1 MDRLW
6 AMEIFV
12 RVAES
17 GNFSRAATSLDLANA
32 TVTACIRNLERH
44 LGVTL
49 FQRNTRHLRLTNEG
63 AEFLPQCHSILQS
76 VALAEAS
83 VKTQIEQMDGIIRVE
98 VPISIGHAL
107 ICPALS
113 EFAKRYPKTTVA
125 ITLTNQPH
133 SLIERAIDVA
143 IRMDR
148 VEDAN
153 LVAKPIYE
161 ARYVVCGTPELVKQC
176 AVDPSELNPH
186 RCLGLLI
193 EGRTNQVDWRLA
205 KEDQSVIVRPSG
217 SLNFNSSDALVTAAL
232 NGVGL
237 ICVLD
242 VFANRHLVAGE
253 LVEAYGGWTTST
265 KVFYAVTS
273 KMRVPSIKIRVFID
287 FLLETLAAQRRPNV
301 HKAVEVR
308 SLQNRT

>member
-6 AMEIFV
+6 AMEVFV

-32 TVTACIRNLERH
+32 TVTACIRNLESH

-49 FQRNTRHLRLTNEG
+49 FQRNTRHLRLTTEG
-63 AEFLPQCHSILQS
+63 AEFLPQCHGILKS

-83 VKTQIEQMDGIIRVE
+83 VKTQIEQMDGLICVE

-113 EFAKRYPKTTVA
+113 EFAKRYPNTTIA

-133 SLIERAIDVA
+133 SLIERLIDVA

-161 ARYVVCGTPELVKQC
+161 ARYVICGTPELVQQC
-176 AVDPSELNPH
+176 AADPAELDPR

-193 EGRTNQVDWRLA
+193 EGRTSQVDWHLS
-205 KEDQSVIVRPSG
+205 KDDQSVVVCPSG

-232 NGVGL
+232 SGVGL
-237 ICVLD
+237 VCVLD
-242 VFANRHLVAGE
+242 VFANRHLVSGE
-253 LVEAYGGWTTST
+253 LVEAYGAWTTST

-301 HKAVEVR
+301 HEAVKVR
-308 SLQNRT
+308 SLQSRT